1 MERFVVANILVFD
14 NFYIFILNLSGYLF
28 IYLLLLLLLLLLLRT
43 FVKLLLRDSYKNL

>member
-28 IYLLLLLLLLLLLRT
+28 IYLLLLLLLLLLRT

>member
-28 IYLLLLLLLLLLLRT
+28 IYLLLLLLLLRT